1 MSVFKKYFPLGL
13 GTSRFPV
20 SGPNDT
26 AGIEKSVNIVLR
38 ALNAGVNYIDTGHNY
53 SAGMAP
59 RILKEAFQQTDRPFD
74 TTVKV
79 QYGEDLT
86 ADDARRRVEQHLK
99 AMGLEKAEYFVS
111 WSIWSW
117 QDFQHIT
124 EKGGIYDGA
133 LKLQKEGIIKHI
145 CCSLHAPPEDMIRI
159 IESGAFEG
167 ITVSYSLLNATSMD
181 PVLQAAQK
189 RKIGVAVMNPLGGG
203 LIAQNRSYF
212 SFACGEGDHANTV
225 HAALRFVKAHP
236 AVDIVLGGVNSEEEL
251 ADSLDLFSA
260 HDPELPEIRRKR
272 VMAKVSDL
280 KGFCTGC
287 KYCVG
292 CPKGIPTHSLMQAR
306 NALLFAPTASY
317 NRQEPE
323 ELLYNLQIF
332 RKLYYDEDWLPDSAE
347 NPCVQCGK
355 CEKACTQNLSIIQG
369 VADIY
374 HRAEQTGYT
383 KAAHK
388 ERLQE
393 LLWGKGYHRV
403 GLYPSGNFFRKI
415 IRAYEAFF
423 GKPDFEWLL
432 FNSDKKTWNSKEGEF
447 IIHAP
452 TDIPQLHPDIILI
465 STYRFDE
472 EILESLRPYEKMGIL
487 IKKLHREQEV
497 PWIF

>member
-1 MSVFKKYFPLGL
+1 MSVLSNHFSLGL

-20 SGPNDT
+20 SGPDDT
-26 AGIEKSVNIVLR
+26 KGIEKSVNIVLQ
-38 ALNAGVNYIDTGHNY
+38 ALNAGINYIDTGHNY

-59 RILKEAFQQTDRPFD
+59 RILKEAFQQTDRPFAV
-74 TTVKV
+74 TAKV

-86 ADDARRRVEQHLK
+86 ADDARRRVELHLK
-99 AMGLEKAEYFVS
+99 AMGLEKAKYFVS
-111 WSIWSW
+111 WSIWNW
-117 QDFQHIT
+117 RDFEHIM
-124 EKGGIYDGA
+124 EKGGIYEGA
-133 LKLQKEGIIKHI
+133 LKLQQEGIIEHI

-159 IESGAFEG
+159 IQSGAFEG
-167 ITVSYSLLNATSMD
+167 ITISYSLLNAMAMG
-181 PVLQAAQK
+181 PVLAAARKQ
-189 RKIGVAVMNPLGGG
+189 KIGVAVMNPLGGG

-212 SFACGEGDHANTV
+212 SFACGKKDHGNTV

-236 AVDIVLGGVNSEEEL
+236 AVDIVLGGVSSKEEL
-251 ADSLDLFSA
+251 ADSLALFA
-260 HDPELPEIRRKR
+260 VADPEMPEDRRKR
-272 VMAKVSDL
+272 VIANVSDL

-287 KYCVG
+287 KYCTG
-292 CPKGIPTHSLMQAR
+292 CSKGIPTYSLMQAR

-332 RKLYYDEDWLPDSAE
+332 RKLYYDEDWLPDSSE

-374 HRAEQTGYT
+374 HRAELTGYT

-388 ERLQE
+388 ERLRE

-415 IRAYEAFF
+415 IRAYEEFF

-432 FNSDKKTWNSKEGEF
+432 FNSNKKTWNSKEGEF

-452 TDIPQLHPDIILI
+452 TDIPQLHPDIIII

-487 IKKLHREQEV
+487 VKKLHQEQEV